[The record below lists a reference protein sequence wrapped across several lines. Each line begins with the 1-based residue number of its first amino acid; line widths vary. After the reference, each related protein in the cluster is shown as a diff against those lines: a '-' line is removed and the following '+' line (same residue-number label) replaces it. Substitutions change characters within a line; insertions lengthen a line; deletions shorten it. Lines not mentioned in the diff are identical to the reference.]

1 MTTFEIIIIAI
12 GLAMDASAVSL
23 AAAAA
28 GFAKDARAKFRL
40 SFHFG
45 LFQFLMPVLG
55 WFLGIRFVSHF
66 KAFDHWIAFA
76 LLLYLGIKMIYSS
89 SNGTPVPVVC
99 NEIRVTEI
107 ITQSFAT
114 SIDALAV
121 GLSLA
126 LLNVNI
132 VLPVIIIGITTF
144 LFSVAGLYI
153 GNYSGKKFRRGS
165 EMIGGILLI
174 LIGVKI
180 LIEHLSISH

>member
-1 MTTFEIIIIAI
+1 
-12 GLAMDASAVSL
+12 
-23 AAAAA
+23 
-28 GFAKDARAKFRL
+28 
-40 SFHFG
+40 
-45 LFQFLMPVLG
+45 MPILG
-55 WFLGIRFVSHF
+55 WFAGGTIEKHIRSI
-66 KAFDHWIAFA
+66 DHWIAFA
-76 LLLYLGIKMIYSS
+76 LLLYLGIRMI
-89 SNGTPVPVVC
+89 SNNNKNGGSPAC
-99 NEIRVTEI
+99 NDIKASI
-107 ITQSFAT
+107 ILTQSLAT